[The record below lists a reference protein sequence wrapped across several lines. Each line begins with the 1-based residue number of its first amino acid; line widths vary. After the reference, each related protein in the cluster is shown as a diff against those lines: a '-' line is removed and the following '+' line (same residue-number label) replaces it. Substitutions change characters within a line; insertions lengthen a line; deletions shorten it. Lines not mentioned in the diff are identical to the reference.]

1 MQAAQQAADDGRAGA
16 SALWRAV
23 RRAQS
28 AAPAAAPAAPPRSAD
43 RAIAAAIAR
52 AADRVH
58 GLPLFFDR
66 VATGHVL
73 VAELAEVIPD
83 RALILVVQGAGDALG
98 VVAICPGLLT
108 SLIEM
113 QAMGRVS
120 ARAASDRRP
129 TRTDAVVCGDFTDA
143 CLAELAEDL
152 AGLAGFEGLGRFR
165 VASFLDDPRPLAL
178 LLDDV
183 PLRRIDAHLR
193 AGPAG
198 ERDGMMFLALPVPAA
213 LPALAAPACDGPR
226 GLPEGAV
233 AAPGAGSLA
242 ETVRTAPLTLH
253 AVLCRRQITLREL
266 RALAPGDRIA
276 LPQDVLDMAALETT
290 TGQPL
295 LRGRLGELSGRHALR
310 LFAAGGRP
318 GRAAAAPGTDD
329 DPGGLSPAAPAQPVS
344 GAAVL
349 NAGATDVTLTL
360 TAGQPIAV
368 EPPIEDLTHGD
379 PFRDLTGAA
388 GRSDRPAQ
396 ISPVAP

>member
-1 MQAAQQAADDGRAGA
+1 MQAAGQAADDGRAGA

-66 VATGHVL
+66 IATGHAL

-98 VVAICPGLLT
+98 LVAICPGLLT

-113 QAMGRVS
+113 QAMGRIS

-129 TRTDAVVCGDFTDA
+129 TRTDAVICGDFTDA
-143 CLAELAEDL
+143 CLAELVDEL
-152 AGLAGFEGLGRFR
+152 AGLAGFQGFGRFR
-165 VASFLDDPRPLAL
+165 VASYLDDPRPLAL
-178 LLDDV
+178 LLDDI

-198 ERDGMMFLALPVPAA
+198 ERDGMMFLALPVPAVV
-213 LPALAAPACDGPR
+213 PALAAPACNVPR
-226 GLPEGAV
+226 GVTEDT
-233 AAPGAGSLA
+233 AATPPSGSLA

-253 AVLCRRQITLREL
+253 AVLCRRRMSLGEL

-276 LPQDVLDMAALETT
+276 LPQDVLDMAVLETS

-295 LRGRLGELSGRHALR
+295 LHGRLGELSGRHALR
-310 LFAAGGRP
+310 LFPAGARPHGATAATGLGHDP
-318 GRAAAAPGTDD
+318 RA
-329 DPGGLSPAAPAQPVS
+329 GGLSPLVPAGPANAAALP
-344 GAAVL
+344 
-349 NAGATDVTLTL
+349 AGATAATLS
-360 TAGQPIAV
+360 AEGAFAA
-368 EPPIEDLTHGD
+368 EPPMEDLAHGD
-379 PFRDLTGAA
+379 PFRDLPGTA
-388 GRSDRPAQ
+388 GRADGPAQ
-396 ISPVAP
+396 IIPVAP

>member
-1 MQAAQQAADDGRAGA
+1 MQAAGQAADDGRAGA

-28 AAPAAAPAAPPRSAD
+28 AAPPAAPAAPPRSAD

-58 GLPLFFDR
+58 GLPLFLDR
-66 VATGHVL
+66 IVTGHAL

-108 SLIEM
+108 SLIET
-113 QAMGRVS
+113 QAMGRIS
-120 ARAASDRRP
+120 ARAAPDRRP
-129 TRTDAVVCGDFTDA
+129 TRTDAVICGDFTDA
-143 CLAELAEDL
+143 CLAELADEL
-152 AGLAGFEGLGRFR
+152 AGLAGFQGLGRFR
-165 VASFLDDPRPLAL
+165 VASYLDDPRPLAL
-178 LLDDV
+178 LLDDI

-198 ERDGMMFLALPVPAA
+198 ERDGMIFLALPVPAVV
-213 LPALAAPACDGPR
+213 PALAAPACDAPR
-226 GLPEGAV
+226 GGPED
-233 AAPGAGSLA
+233 AAETPPSGGLA

-253 AVLCRRQITLREL
+253 AVLCRRRMSLGEL

-290 TGQPL
+290 AGQPL

-310 LFAAGGRP
+310 LFPAGARP
-318 GRAAAAPGTDD
+318 HGAAAAPDD
-329 DPGGLSPAAPAQPVS
+329 HDPRAGGLTPLAPAGPAN
-344 GAAVL
+344 AAAL
-349 NAGATDVTLTL
+349 PAGATAATLS
-360 TAGQPIAV
+360 AESAFAA
-368 EPPIEDLTHGD
+368 EPPMEDLAQGD
-379 PFRDLTGAA
+379 PFRNLSAPA
-388 GRSDRPAQ
+388 GRVDGPAQ
-396 ISPVAP
+396 IIPVVP